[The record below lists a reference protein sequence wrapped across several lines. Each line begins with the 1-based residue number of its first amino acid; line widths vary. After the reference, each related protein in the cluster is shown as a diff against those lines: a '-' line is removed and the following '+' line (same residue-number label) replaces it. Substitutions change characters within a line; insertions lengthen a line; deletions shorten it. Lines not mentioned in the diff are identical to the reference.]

1 MEKTQVERQL
11 QACITRLD
19 MLTVRRPGRGLP
31 TWVRAAILGAGL
43 TLAGCESS
51 VPNCCD
57 CGNGIECDVPGNTD
71 YGSPFEDRHDV
82 DNPDADAG
90 PN

>member
-1 MEKTQVERQL
+1 MERQL
-11 QACITRLD
+11 QTCIARLNT
-19 MLTVRRPGRGLP
+19 LPIRHPVRRWP

-57 CGNGIECDVPGNTD
+57 CGNGIECDVPGNVD
-71 YGSPFEDRHDV
+71 YGSPFEDLQDV
-82 DNPDADAG
+82 DNVDAG
-90 PN
+90 PDVG